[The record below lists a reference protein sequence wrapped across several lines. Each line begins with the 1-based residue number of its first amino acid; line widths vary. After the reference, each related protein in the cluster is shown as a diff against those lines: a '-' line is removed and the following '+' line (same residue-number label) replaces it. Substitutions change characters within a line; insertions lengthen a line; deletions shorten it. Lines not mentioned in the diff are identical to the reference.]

1 MHNGKKPPMM
11 DKKGMS
17 NVKAKD
23 FKGTLKKLINYIKE
37 YRVLL
42 LVVVIFTVFST
53 VLAIIGPNILGDVTT
68 EIFNGLIKKI
78 SGTGNIDFKFI
89 NKTLKLLLGL
99 YIFSSAC
106 TF

>member
-37 YRVLL
+37 
-42 LVVVIFTVFST
+42 
-53 VLAIIGPNILGDVTT
+53 
-68 EIFNGLIKKI
+68 
-78 SGTGNIDFKFI
+78 
-89 NKTLKLLLGL
+89 
-99 YIFSSAC
+99 
-106 TF
+106 

>member
-42 LVVVIFTVFST
+42 LVVVIFTVFFFFF
-53 VLAIIGPNILGDVTT
+53 LLLGPNIFVVVIT
-68 EIFNGLIKKI
+68 ELFIGFFMLIFG
-78 SGTGNIDFKFI
+78 
-89 NKTLKLLLGL
+89 
-99 YIFSSAC
+99 
-106 TF
+106 

>member
-37 YRVLL
+37 YFGIRYE
-42 LVVVIFTVFST
+42 ST
-53 VLAIIGPNILGDVTT
+53 LNRYYAQI
-68 EIFNGLIKKI
+68 
-78 SGTGNIDFKFI
+78 
-89 NKTLKLLLGL
+89 KLLKKNS
-99 YIFSSAC
+99 YVM
-106 TF
+106 